1 VRQGWH
7 IAVLHVLAEIALSPP
22 LISRHAR
29 ARTHTHTHT
38 HRPGNGGESAIQ
50 GSAEETCAVVASK
63 GGFPQVA
70 APQALVACSLPTCA
84 QLARI
89 RGRGAPLCT

>member
-1 VRQGWH
+1 MRLGWH

-38 HRPGNGGESAIQ
+38 QTRQRRGERDTRECGGDLCGSRQQ
-50 GSAEETCAVVASK
+50 GR
-63 GGFPQVA
+63 
-70 APQALVACSLPTCA
+70 LPT
-84 QLARI
+84 
-89 RGRGAPLCT
+89 GRGATGVGCLLPAHVCSAGAHQR